1 MFGPL
6 PAFPGSLMSGC
17 AGWGR
22 GPQGL
27 SPVPR
32 EGPRKGR
39 GRLAPSGHCFRQV
52 LQIPWEQ
59 LAASP
64 QVAHRWPAAG
74 TESARLAR
82 PPPTAQICS
91 LLLSRPRDQAQAL
104 RVHRKRRATCFYQ
117 TLFLLLL
124 STHPL
129 APVPKSGLTLPHHHH
144 GEPAP
149 TPATLP
155 SGSSSCLSISSF
167 FCLAQVIVRREKPW
181 SIQFQMLRSSS
192 QRGTKRRGEC
202 HIESLQLH
210 LPAAPAPSG
219 SAGGHRVLADSPV
232 AGELLCFQFTV
243 RLNLQRL
250 TRLIYFVADGVR
262 KARSEIWVRF
272 FAVTH
277 NTAESAGSRR
287 QLGASLRA
295 WTCGPACVSS
305 GFRSPARAERPRR
318 RFSPGPADLC
328 SRQWVREAL
337 AEFEHELGAK
347 LRPYLTLARLWPFSS
362 LPSTTLAHLGPGCPL
377 LINSPPSHKNTLT
390 VVSGFGKSITLPSAR
405 PGGASGSRPSSGH
418 SLWIL
423 GPLWQHF

>member
-1 MFGPL
+1 
-6 PAFPGSLMSGC
+6 MSGC

-22 GPQGL
+22 GLQGL

-32 EGPRKGR
+32 EGPWKGWLPVVTASAR
-39 GRLAPSGHCFRQV
+39 CSKSPGSSWRPVHRWSTGGLQQAPSPPDSPGPHPLLRS
-52 LQIPWEQ
+52 
-59 LAASP
+59 AASSSP
-64 QVAHRWPAAG
+64 GQG
-74 TESARLAR
+74 TRPRLFASTGSGEQPVSTKR
-82 PPPTAQICS
+82 CFYCSFPPTHWLPCQSLASPSPPTTTENLPPPQPPSPPAPPLVSQ
-91 LLLSRPRDQAQAL
+91 
-104 RVHRKRRATCFYQ
+104 
-117 TLFLLLL
+117 FLL
-124 STHPL
+124 
-129 APVPKSGLTLPHHHH
+129 
-144 GEPAP
+144 
-149 TPATLP
+149 
-155 SGSSSCLSISSF
+155 F

-295 WTCGPACVSS
+295 WTCGLACVSS

-318 RFSPGPADLC
+318 RFSPRPADLC

-347 LRPYLTLARLWPFSS
+347 LRPYLTLAWLWPFSS

>member
-1 MFGPL
+1 
-6 PAFPGSLMSGC
+6 
-17 AGWGR
+17 
-22 GPQGL
+22 
-27 SPVPR
+27 
-32 EGPRKGR
+32 
-39 GRLAPSGHCFRQV
+39 
-52 LQIPWEQ
+52 
-59 LAASP
+59 
-64 QVAHRWPAAG
+64 
-74 TESARLAR
+74 
-82 PPPTAQICS
+82 
-91 LLLSRPRDQAQAL
+91 
-104 RVHRKRRATCFYQ
+104 
-117 TLFLLLL
+117 
-124 STHPL
+124 
-129 APVPKSGLTLPHHHH
+129 
-144 GEPAP
+144 
-149 TPATLP
+149 
-155 SGSSSCLSISSF
+155 
-167 FCLAQVIVRREKPW
+167 
-181 SIQFQMLRSSS
+181 MLRSSS

-262 KARSEIWVRF
+262 KARSETWVRF

-295 WTCGPACVSS
+295 WTCGLACVSS